1 MEEIESGGE
10 LMVPGGWTF
19 LGEERLW
26 AFVWPR
32 RQCSL
37 QQTEKEQSLNFILPL
52 LWLNSGSFRFLWS
65 IVLDLMDNQ
74 TWDYSHRTVAS

>member
-26 AFVWPR
+26 AFVWPEGNAVFNKQKR
-32 RQCSL
+32 NNL
-37 QQTEKEQSLNFILPL
+37 
-52 LWLNSGSFRFLWS
+52 
-65 IVLDLMDNQ
+65 
-74 TWDYSHRTVAS
+74 

>member
-1 MEEIESGGE
+1 MEGIESGGE

-52 LWLNSGSFRFLWS
+52 LWLNWILLEVSISFG
-65 IVLDLMDNQ
+65 VLF
-74 TWDYSHRTVAS
+74 WI

>member
-52 LWLNSGSFRFLWS
+52 LWLNWILLEVSVSLG
-65 IVLDLMDNQ
+65 VLF
-74 TWDYSHRTVAS
+74 WI